1 MLERFTDQARRVVVL
16 AEEEARML
24 HHNWI
29 GTEHLLLGLIRAGD
43 DVAARV
49 LTELGVDLDRAREQA
64 TRLLDEYQRQGK
76 QAK

>member
-1 MLERFTDQARRVVVL
+1 MRFTDRARRPVVQ
-16 AEEEARML
+16 AQEEAKRL
-24 HHNWI
+24 EHNYI
-29 GTEHLLLGLIRAGD
+29 GPEHLLLGLIRAGD